1 MSEIIIRKL
10 NKNDAKALIEYSKY
24 IGGESNNLTFGEEGF
39 QISLED
45 EKGYIES
52 VNSSE
57 RSIML
62 GAFVCD
68 ELIADGSLHAHARRM
83 SHRAE
88 LGISVR
94 KPYWNMGIGKKL
106 MLELIGFAKECG
118 IELIDLQ
125 VLEINKAAIHLYES
139 FGFEIIGKI
148 PAFFKIGDEYF
159 DAIAMCLDI
168 RKRMN

>member
-1 MSEIIIRKL
+1 MSEPIIRKL
-10 NKNDAKALIEYSKY
+10 NKNDAQALIEYSKC
-24 IGGESNNLTFGEEGF
+24 IGGESKNLTFGEEGF
-39 QISLED
+39 PIALED
-45 EKGYIES
+45 EKRYIES

-62 GAFVCD
+62 GAFIGD
-68 ELIADGSLHAHARRM
+68 ELIADGSLHARARRM
-83 SHRAE
+83 SHRAD

-106 MLELIGFAKECG
+106 MHELISFAKECG

-125 VLEINKAAIHLYES
+125 VLELNKAAIHLYES
-139 FGFEIIGKI
+139 FGFKLIGKI
-148 PAFFKIGDEYF
+148 PAYFKIGDEYF

-168 RKRMN
+168 RK